1 MKKKTLHSMVLYIA
15 GGFMLFPSCVEVNDD
30 YDLSGDIDMTIAA
43 GGDLTLP
50 TSGTVK
56 MKMKDVLDLDEDGI
70 VKTVGADSVYYLIKN
85 ADSPS
90 TFEFDLPN
98 ITVNDPTLDP
108 FKLTFSVPTLE
119 SLLSSFGLSEA
130 IAGQVIANK
139 NNVELL
145 KTLLGD
151 DATVVRE
158 SPAIELNKGFN
169 VLDYDFTIPKE
180 VECLKEIGFSV
191 PMQPDFDLTTDMPA
205 GELGLHDV
213 NAEFPAL
220 LNHDNITFGGTWL
233 GHLNENGRHQYNLP
247 KNVWMKRGE
256 HTRLELEFVGID
268 MTANPWERAAHPNG
282 MLTIAEEVGMHGTV
296 TVRGSILDFLSLAGE
311 TFTLTATIQM
321 KAPEIGDVTVVVNP
335 NINPESTT
343 IELNDLPDFLTENDV
358 TVVLQQPAIHLNI
371 EAKEKTFSSPLPVQV
386 ECWGE
391 LNTDKGIRV
400 ELGNEAEPAITIGYP
415 TVKSDWYIWDGEQK
429 SSYEGYS
436 YYQAKGLTNIIEEIP
451 NQIDLN
457 FDARV
462 KPEYVTLALGT
473 SYKAVID
480 YKVECP
486 LALAAGSQIVYTE
499 TVDDLHK
506 DLEDFE
512 VKALKI
518 TAKLLVE
525 SPRGGTVPFDKL
537 DLDVKALDLNGNPI
551 KGIVVTPLENVS
563 SGETIE
569 LNLTCEEGAMKVLDA
584 LTFEVAA
591 KVTENN
597 AAPLSAKTTIQL
609 TDVSVGIIG
618 GVVADLN

>member
-1 MKKKTLHSMVLYIA
+1 MKKKTLHSMALYIA

-70 VKTVGADSVYYLIKN
+70 IKPVGADSVYYLIKN

-90 TFEFDLPN
+90 TFEFDLPD

-108 FKLTFSVPTLE
+108 FNLTFSVPTLE
-119 SLLSSFGLSEA
+119 SLLNSFGLPEE
-130 IAGQVIANK
+130 IANQVIANK

-158 SPAIELNKGFN
+158 SPTIELNEGFN
-169 VLDYDFTIPKE
+169 VLDYDFTMPKE

-247 KNVWMKRGE
+247 KDVWMKRGE

-343 IELNDLPDFLTENDV
+343 IELNDLPAFLTESNV
-358 TVVLQQPAIHLNI
+358 TVVLQQPVIHLNI
-371 EAKEKTFSSPLPVQV
+371 EAKEKMSGSPLPVQI

-391 LNTDKGIRV
+391 LNTDKGIHV
-400 ELGNEAEPAITIGYP
+400 ELGNDLEPAIIIGRP
-415 TVKSDWYIWDGEQK
+415 IVKSDWCIWDGEQ
-429 SSYEGYS
+429 SPSYEGYS
-436 YYQAKGLTNIIEEIP
+436 YYKADGLTHIMEQIP
-451 NQIDLN
+451 NRIDLD

-462 KPEYVTLALGT
+462 KQEYVTLKLGT
-473 SYKAVID
+473 SYKTVID
-480 YKVECP
+480 YMTECP

-499 TVDDLHK
+499 TLDNLHK
-506 DLEDFE
+506 DLEDLE

-537 DLDVKALDLNGNPI
+537 DLDVKALDLSGNPI

-569 LNLTCEEGAMKVLDA
+569 VNVTCEEGAMKALDA

-591 KVTENN
+591 KVTEND
-597 AAPLSAKTTIQL
+597 AAPLSAKTTVQL
-609 TDVSVGIIG
+609 TDISVGIIG

>member
-1 MKKKTLHSMVLYIA
+1 
-15 GGFMLFPSCVEVNDD
+15 
-30 YDLSGDIDMTIAA
+30 
-43 GGDLTLP
+43 
-50 TSGTVK
+50 
-56 MKMKDVLDLDEDGI
+56 
-70 VKTVGADSVYYLIKN
+70 
-85 ADSPS
+85 
-90 TFEFDLPN
+90 
-98 ITVNDPTLDP
+98 
-108 FKLTFSVPTLE
+108 
-119 SLLSSFGLSEA
+119 
-130 IAGQVIANK
+130 
-139 NNVELL
+139 
-145 KTLLGD
+145 
-151 DATVVRE
+151 
-158 SPAIELNKGFN
+158 
-169 VLDYDFTIPKE
+169 
-180 VECLKEIGFSV
+180 
-191 PMQPDFDLTTDMPA
+191 
-205 GELGLHDV
+205 
-213 NAEFPAL
+213 
-220 LNHDNITFGGTWL
+220 
-233 GHLNENGRHQYNLP
+233 
-247 KNVWMKRGE
+247 
-256 HTRLELEFVGID
+256 
-268 MTANPWERAAHPNG
+268 
-282 MLTIAEEVGMHGTV
+282 
-296 TVRGSILDFLSLAGE
+296 
-311 TFTLTATIQM
+311 M
-321 KAPEIGDVTVVVNP
+321 KAPKIGDVTVVVNP

-473 SYKAVID
+473 SCK
-480 YKVECP
+480 
-486 LALAAGSQIVYTE
+486 AAGSQIVYTE

-537 DLDVKALDLNGNPI
+537 DLDVKALDLTGNLI